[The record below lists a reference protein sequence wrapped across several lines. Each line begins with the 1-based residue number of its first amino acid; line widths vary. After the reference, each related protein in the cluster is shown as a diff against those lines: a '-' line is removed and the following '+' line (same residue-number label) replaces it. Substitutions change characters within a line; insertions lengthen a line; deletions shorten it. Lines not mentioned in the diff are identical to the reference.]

1 MRYTQQIADDA
12 LHTIHVH
19 PVQLYES
26 TGALTIFFI
35 LQWMRTKKRFN
46 GQQLLT
52 YMFLYPSLRSTLEMV
67 RGDRERG
74 VYKVI
79 GNLELSTSQLISIG
93 FAISAVTLLTVLLQ
107 RRKREAATLN

>member
-1 MRYTQQIADDA
+1 MRYTGQITSDA
-12 LHTIHVH
+12 LHTVHIH

-26 TGALTIFFI
+26 TGALLIFFI

-52 YMFLYPSLRSTLEMV
+52 YMFLYPLLRSTLEFF

-74 VYKVI
+74 VYTVI
-79 GNLELSTSQLISIG
+79 GDLQMSTSQIISVG
-93 FAISAVTLLTVLLQ
+93 FAVSAVTLLAVLL
-107 RRKREAATLN
+107 RKRVSHSQAV